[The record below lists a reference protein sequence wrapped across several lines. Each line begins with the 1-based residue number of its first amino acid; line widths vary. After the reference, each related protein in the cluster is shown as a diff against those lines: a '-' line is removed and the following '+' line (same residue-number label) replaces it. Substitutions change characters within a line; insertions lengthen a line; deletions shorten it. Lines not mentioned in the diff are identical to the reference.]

1 MQHTFEIASGAWEID
16 DNGFLRI
23 KTRVLS
29 AGVMAYTRAELGDSV
44 PNDVVGDVIY
54 LAVLPDTLAE
64 PRAIRSLEGM
74 PVTVGHTWQE
84 PGDNSSQVGSHA
96 GTPIVE
102 GPYLVVDMLLTD
114 PAAIKRVMDRELV
127 DLSSSYDM
135 DILWGN
141 GVYDGQPFHGV
152 QTRLR
157 YNHTALLPPGTGRAG
172 RDVRVLNHKPEATPM
187 TVETTL
193 VSLPHNV
200 RVRVANEDAAKVA
213 EAVDKAKEDGEKT
226 AATAFNQTIETIKTE
241 LSAALEA
248 KKAAD
253 AVVDELK
260 AQIKSLTDQIAEVSS
275 PEAVEAKIEEI
286 SNERDDAAKIM
297 NAKTLP
303 DDLRKLSGHA
313 LRTEVITRH
322 RAANKMPELAA
333 DQLKDE
339 VGVKARFQTLRELV
353 GTSAAKVPQSEPVKT
368 RVANAAPTNYAQSRL
383 TALYGSKKE
392 A

>member
-1 MQHTFEIASGAWEID
+1 MLHTFEIASGAWEID

-29 AGVMAYTRAELGDSV
+29 AGVMAYARAELGESV

-141 GVYDGQPFHGV
+141 GTYDGQPFHGV

-172 RDVRVLNHKPEATPM
+172 RDVRVLNHKPEVKPM
-187 TVETTL
+187 SENNITL
-193 VSLPHNV
+193 VSLPNSV
-200 RVRVANEDAAKVA
+200 RVRVHNEDAAKVA

-241 LSAALEA
+241 LNAALEA

-260 AQIKSLTDQIAEVSS
+260 AQINSLTEQIAEVSS
-275 PEAVEAKIEEI
+275 PEAVEAKVEEI

-313 LRTEVITRH
+313 LRAQVITRH
-322 RAANKMPELAA
+322 RAANKMPELSA
-333 DQLKDE
+333 DQIKDE
-339 VGVKARFQTLRELV
+339 AGVKARFQTLRELA
-353 GTSAAKVPQSEPVKT
+353 GTGAAKVPQSEPVKT

-383 TALYGSKKE
+383 NALYGKKE